1 MARFSAQSPNGAEV
15 QQLERLVR
23 VAIYQSA
30 NELVGFLLQ
39 EAAERIDAAFQPK
52 PGQHRKGRVRLD
64 AQGMFGRFVLW
75 RDYYYDPAQRQ
86 GHYPADAAL
95 GLEIGYTP
103 ALARLIC
110 LEAVDQHS
118 FDQAAEHLRETGGI
132 EISAQQIQRVVQ
144 RVGVAAQRWQE
155 RQTPP
160 QPCDALILYV
170 SSDGTG
176 VRMRRAELIGRK
188 GQQPDGSAKT
198 RQAYLGCVFTQHKR
212 DEQGHPIRDHESTT
226 YVSSFD
232 SVEDFWLILRKEARR
247 RGSGTAGKIVLLID
261 GATGLANQGR
271 INFPDCLQIVDFYHA
286 MEHLKELWEALRGK
300 DHPDFKKQYGRWT
313 KLLLKNGVEQIIAQA
328 RKWSAGLSCQEA
340 VEKALHYFESNVERM
355 QYGSFRKEGYFIGSG
370 VIEAGCKT
378 AIGSRCKQSGMFWS
392 ENGAE
397 NILALRCI
405 KLSREWE
412 NFWKS
417 RANEH
422 AARND
427 VLPLAA

>member
-1 MARFSAQSPNGAEV
+1 MARFSAQSPNGTGV

-23 VAIYQSA
+23 VAIFQSA
-30 NELVGFLLQ
+30 NELVGFMLQ
-39 EAAERIDAAFQPK
+39 EAADRIDAAYQPK

-75 RDYYYDPAQRQ
+75 RDYYYDPAQHQ

-110 LEAVDQHS
+110 LEAVDQQS

-144 RVGVAAQRWQE
+144 RVGAAAQQWQE
-155 RQTPP
+155 RETSP

-176 VRMRRAELIGRK
+176 VRMRLQELIGRK
-188 GQQPDGSAKT
+188 GKQPDGSAKT

-212 DEQGHPIRDHESTT
+212 DDQGHPIRDHQSTT
-226 YVSSFD
+226 YISSFD
-232 SVEDFWLILRKEARR
+232 TVEDFWLILRKEARR

-261 GATGLANQGR
+261 GAAGLANQGR

-313 KLLLKNGVEQIIAQA
+313 KLLLKNGVQLIIAQA
-328 RKWSAGLSCQEA
+328 REWSAGLSCQDA

-355 QYGSFRKEGYFIGSG
+355 QYGTFRKEGYFIGSG

-378 AIGSRCKQSGMFWS
+378 VIGSRCKQSGMFWS
-392 ENGAE
+392 ETGAE

-412 NFWKS
+412 NFWKC

-427 VLPLAA
+427 ALPLAA

>member
-1 MARFSAQSPNGAEV
+1 MARFSAQGPSGAGV

-23 VAIYQSA
+23 VAIFQSA
-30 NELVGFLLQ
+30 NELVGFMLQ
-39 EAAERIDAAFQPK
+39 EAADRIDAAYQPK
-52 PGQHRKGRVRLD
+52 PGQHRKGRVRLE

-75 RDYYYDPAQRQ
+75 RDYYYDPAQHQ

-110 LEAVDQHS
+110 LEAVDQQS

-144 RVGVAAQRWQE
+144 RVGAAAQQWQE
-155 RQTPP
+155 RETPP

-176 VRMRRAELIGRK
+176 VRMRLEELLGRK
-188 GQQPDGSAKT
+188 GKQPDGSAKT

-212 DEQGHPIRDHESTT
+212 DDQGHPIRDHQSTT
-226 YVSSFD
+226 YISSFD
-232 SVEDFWLILRKEARR
+232 TVEDFWLILRKEARR
-247 RGSGTAGKIVLLID
+247 RGSATAGKIVLLID
-261 GATGLANQGR
+261 GAAGLANHGR

-286 MEHLKELWEALRGK
+286 LEHLKELWEALRGK

-313 KLLLKNGVEQIIAQA
+313 KRLLKNGVQQIIAQA
-328 RKWSAGLSCQEA
+328 REGSAGLSCQEA

-355 QYGSFRKEGYFIGSG
+355 QYGTFRKEGYFIGSG

-378 AIGSRCKQSGMFWS
+378 VIGSRCKQSGMFWS
-392 ENGAE
+392 ESGAE

-412 NFWKS
+412 NFWKC

-427 VLPLAA
+427 ALPLAA